1 MDLNIAIRTSQLPD
15 AGRLRKQ
22 ILKLRWIGLDDE
34 ADRLAQD
41 LARQGSEII
50 LIEERQTD

>member
-1 MDLNIAIRTSQLPD
+1 MGLNSAITSQLSE

-41 LARQGSEII
+41 LARRGSEVI